1 MSTKKYMRSL
11 DRKTDYDI
19 KAKGNKSWTQYR
31 LETMREVTANLI
43 VKPAKAVSSR
53 CKVIMKMAN
62 WYDQYAGPGN
72 DTEKVPFIADGMFS
86 GTESRLWVG
95 QEQPLQ
101 PNLSHEIMRFMA
113 IADIEI
119 AIIDA
124 KTNVRE
130 FQQQLRTNEV
140 HYALRKGWTI

>member
-1 MSTKKYMRSL
+1 MSTKRYMRSL

-43 VKPAKAVSSR
+43 VRPAKAVSSR

-62 WYDQYAGPGN
+62 WYRPIRRPGN

-86 GTESRLWVG
+86 GTDLAFGLDRTTAPAT
-95 QEQPLQ
+95 QPQ
-101 PNLSHEIMRFMA
+101 P
-113 IADIEI
+113 
-119 AIIDA
+119 
-124 KTNVRE
+124 
-130 FQQQLRTNEV
+130 
-140 HYALRKGWTI
+140 